1 MKGKGE
7 FNMRRAEIRKKQSKP
22 SLEFQPGPEGRAYIK
37 IHRPEHH
44 EYRQGSALDLE
55 ALLRHVGASM
65 NYLLITPHR
74 GHRPADAL
82 SIRPTRIETDKV
94 FHNIPNQIRAKLS
107 SRRIVAY
114 WLISH
119 WTEPST
125 GVEGLLLDKIEYS
138 WLITCY
144 DESISGR
151 AWSTLGAELAK
162 EHSCGP
168 FICFA
173 DGVSLLQSEDGTAL
187 WPIESELDVERTWAS
202 LARLRETSSD
212 LRLHSQQDLE
222 ESPLEA
228 SPRIDVVRNPEDPI
242 DPVPPTSPYAV
253 RGPGQPM
260 AYEFFAAEPHCIS
273 SSMMFSHLGISPGKW
288 GQSVQASSPNEQHQR
303 SSDKED
309 SDV

>member
-1 MKGKGE
+1 
-7 FNMRRAEIRKKQSKP
+7 MRRAEIRKKQSKP
-22 SLEFQPGPEGRAYIK
+22 SLEFQPGPEGRAYIQ

-44 EYRQGSALDLE
+44 EFRQGSSLDLE

-74 GHRPADAL
+74 GHQPTDAL
-82 SIRPTRIETDKV
+82 SIRPTRIETDNV

-107 SRRIVAY
+107 SLRVEAY
-114 WLISH
+114 WLICH
-119 WTEPST
+119 FTEPAR
-125 GVEGLLLDKIEYS
+125 GFEGLILDKVEYS

-228 SPRIDVVRNPEDPI
+228 SPRIDVVRSPEDPI
-242 DPVPPTSPYAV
+242 PPAPTTSPYAV
-253 RGPGQPM
+253 RGPGHLM

-273 SSMMFSHLGISPGKW
+273 SSMMFSHLGISRGKW
-288 GQSVQASSPNEQHQR
+288 AGSTQASPSPEQKQR
-303 SSDKED
+303 GSDKEG